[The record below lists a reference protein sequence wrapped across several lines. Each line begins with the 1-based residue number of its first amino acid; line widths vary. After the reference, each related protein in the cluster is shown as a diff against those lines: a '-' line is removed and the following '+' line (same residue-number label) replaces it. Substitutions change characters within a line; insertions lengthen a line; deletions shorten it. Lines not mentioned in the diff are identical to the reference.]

1 MLPTT
6 EYQINAWIQSLGMRV
21 FQTPTKTRTW
31 EKKLDTRNVEK
42 MMIAAF
48 QTPKL
53 PGLKSVTVRKFDVSF
68 SGFTMFHSATADN
81 FQISGGLMAVGFYSS
96 QMFQGSWF
104 RLLQ

>member
-21 FQTPTKTRTW
+21 FQTPTRTRTW

-42 MMIAAF
+42 MIAAF

-53 PGLKSVTVRKFDVSF
+53 PGLKSVTVPKFDIFFKVHNVSQC
-68 SGFTMFHSATADN
+68 HD
-81 FQISGGLMAVGFYSS
+81 
-96 QMFQGSWF
+96 
-104 RLLQ
+104 

>member
-21 FQTPTKTRTW
+21 FQTPTRTRTW
-31 EKKLDTRNVEK
+31 EKNLTPETWKK
-42 MMIAAF
+42 MIAAF

-96 QMFQGSWF
+96 QMFQGSWV